1 MLPKSLFEIALAL
14 LIFLTTMSTI
24 TTMTTPTTMEG
35 RVFVRVLANMHKGH
49 NGGKC
54 VMLNCK
60 RFKKNDVQDAPQST
74 VAHRYRDDPKRR
86 QRAPTPPLKRQAAG
100 GGCSA
105 TSTRSTPAAAGKT
118 SYAVIHISDSDELEV
133 FEEENRGGGAP
144 SSD

>member
-1 MLPKSLFEIALAL
+1 MATLDVLLDRRNCWEQSINLQVFRDAKDIFLNQLPQAASLKQDFIVEPGAVKESIAHMLPKSLFEIALAL

-60 RFKKNDVQDAPQST
+60 RFKITIIVSKPSCYLVTRKNSLNV
-74 VAHRYRDDPKRR
+74 
-86 QRAPTPPLKRQAAG
+86 
-100 GGCSA
+100 
-105 TSTRSTPAAAGKT
+105 
-118 SYAVIHISDSDELEV
+118 LE
-133 FEEENRGGGAP
+133 R
-144 SSD
+144 